1 MFLSDSSEKLHNI
14 SDEIKILVVI
24 LLRVFEP
31 YSWVSF
37 WVSSRKITPLDDVNS
52 FLFNAYSVSS
62 KKVYA
67 IRAPDHPPEPL
78 DFTRSSGFFILINT
92 LPKVNSETKRLHPR
106 LHPTSSAFPTN
117 YLQSHNQVSSIFFQD
132 QVTPVYFLTTFKYR
146 HC

>member
-62 KKVYA
+62 KKVYP
-67 IRAPDHPPEPL
+67 IRAPDHPPTKE
-78 DFTRSSGFFILINT
+78 DAFMASFFVDLYGART
-92 LPKVNSETKRLHPR
+92 LEG
-106 LHPTSSAFPTN
+106 
-117 YLQSHNQVSSIFFQD
+117 
-132 QVTPVYFLTTFKYR
+132 
-146 HC
+146 